1 MSTYSVIIKDYCFQ
15 RRLTE
20 ADTDDVV
27 QEVMRK
33 VSSAIKSFE
42 YDPVRGRFRAWL
54 GTVAANTIKSH
65 LNHSSRRAN
74 SCSTLELL
82 NRVDQFSDPDSA
94 WVEIY
99 SERIFHVACSRVKP
113 NFNSKTWACFES
125 TWIHQKPASQ
135 VAKEQEIPIHSVYV
149 NKSRVLKK
157 LESEV
162 RHLAGDLPL
171 ADLPSAGDLPL

>member
-42 YDPVRGRFRAWL
+42 YDPIRGRFRAWL

-65 LNHSSRRAN
+65 LNQSNRRAN
-74 SCSTLELL
+74 SIPQTEAIAPI
-82 NRVDQFSDPDSA
+82 DQFSDPDSA

-113 NFNSKTWACFES
+113 RFNSKTWACFEA
-125 TWIHQKPASQ
+125 TWLQQKPASQ
-135 VAKEQEIPIHSVYV
+135 VAKEQEVPVHSVYV

-157 LESEV
+157 LEAEV
-162 RHLAGDLPL
+162 RQLAGDLPL
-171 ADLPSAGDLPL
+171 ADFSPSGEPT